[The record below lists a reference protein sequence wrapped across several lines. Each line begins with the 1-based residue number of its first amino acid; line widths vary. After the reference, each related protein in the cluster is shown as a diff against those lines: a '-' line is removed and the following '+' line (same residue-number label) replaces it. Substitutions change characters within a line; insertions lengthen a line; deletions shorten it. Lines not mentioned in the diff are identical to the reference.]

1 MSNTPIDFEN
11 RLAVLLLKKQHGGR
25 RLGMERFPLLIQR
38 PEWALQFQHASG
50 NSDAHQKWRVPV
62 LRHDYDP
69 MYHYQLEKKSRRSA
83 FRGNDAEVREFLMT
97 YSQNNGE

>member
-1 MSNTPIDFEN
+1 MSNTQIDFEN

-25 RLGMERFPLLIQR
+25 RLMERFPLPTQR
-38 PEWALQFQHASG
+38 PEWALQFQHAG
-50 NSDAHQKWRVPV
+50 GKGDAHQKWLVPV